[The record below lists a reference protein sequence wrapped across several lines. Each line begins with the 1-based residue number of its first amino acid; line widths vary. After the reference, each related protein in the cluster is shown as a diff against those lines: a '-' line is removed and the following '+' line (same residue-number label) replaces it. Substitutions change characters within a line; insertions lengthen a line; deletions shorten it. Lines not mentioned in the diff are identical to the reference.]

1 MPSLD
6 AAYTATM
13 SGFQIAHGGFVQIAL
28 AVSAFLFV
36 IGAVGVL
43 VRRNVITVMMC
54 IELMLNAVNLAFVA
68 FSRAHGT
75 IDGQIL
81 VFFVFTVAAAEA
93 AVGLAIVIAL
103 QRNREDLDVDS
114 FDLLKG

>member
-1 MPSLD
+1 MDGYSSAMNLF
-6 AAYTATM
+6 ATAHA
-13 SGFQIAHGGFVQIAL
+13 SFVQVAL

-36 IGAVGVL
+36 IGTVGVF

-54 IELMLNAVNLAFVA
+54 VELMLNAVNLAFIA

-114 FDLLKG
+114 FNLLKG

>member
-1 MPSLD
+1 MPGIDSL
-6 AAYTATM
+6 YTTAM
-13 SGFQIAHGGFVQIAL
+13 GGFGALNDGIVPTAL
-28 AVSAFLFV
+28 AVSAVLFV
-36 IGAVGVL
+36 IGAVGVFI
-43 VRRNVITVMMC
+43 RRNVITVMMC

-103 QRNREDLDVDS
+103 QRSREDLDVDS

>member
-6 AAYTATM
+6 SLYTATL
-13 SGFQIAHGGFVQIAL
+13 SCFEAAHAGFVQTAL
-28 AVSAFLFV
+28 AVSALLFV
-36 IGAVGVL
+36 VGTVGVFI
-43 VRRNVITVMMC
+43 RRNVITVMMC

-103 QRNREDLDVDS
+103 QRNRQDLDVDS
-114 FDLLKG
+114 FNLLKG

>member
-1 MPSLD
+1 MGEPTTYGSIM
-6 AAYTATM
+6 AFFQTAQ
-13 SGFQIAHGGFVQIAL
+13 SGFVQVAL
-28 AVSAFLFV
+28 ATSAFLFV
-36 IGAVGVL
+36 VGAIGVF

-54 IELMLNAVNLAFVA
+54 VELMLNAVNLAFVA

-114 FDLLKG
+114 FNIMKG

>member
-1 MPSLD
+1 MDP
-6 AAYTATM
+6 YTQVMTAFET
-13 SGFQIAHGGFVQIAL
+13 AHAGFVPVAL

-36 IGAVGVL
+36 IGAVGVF

-54 IELMLNAVNLAFVA
+54 VELMLNAVNLAFIA
-68 FSRAHGT
+68 FSRAHGN

-81 VFFVFTVAAAEA
+81 VFFVFTVAASEA

-114 FDLLKG
+114 FDLMKG

>member
-1 MPSLD
+1 MPALD
-6 AAYTATM
+6 SVYASAL
-13 SGFQIAHGGFVQIAL
+13 GGFAAL
-28 AVSAFLFV
+28 HEGFVPAALSVSVFLFV
-36 IGAVGVL
+36 IGSVGVFL
-43 VRRNVITVMMC
+43 RRNVITVMMC

-81 VFFVFTVAAAEA
+81 VFFDFTVAASEA

-103 QRNREDLDVDS
+103 QRHREDLDVDS

>member
-1 MPSLD
+1 MPGLD
-6 AAYTATM
+6 SIYTATM
-13 SGFQIAHGGFVQIAL
+13 SGFEAAHGGFVQTAL

-36 IGAVGVL
+36 IGAVGVF

-114 FDLLKG
+114 FNLLKG

>member
-1 MPSLD
+1 MPDFNSASTGAM
-6 AAYTATM
+6 AA
-13 SGFQIAHGGFVQIAL
+13 FQAAHDGFVQTAL

-36 IGAVGVL
+36 LGALGVFL
-43 VRRNVITVMMC
+43 RRNVITVMMC

-103 QRNREDLDVDS
+103 QRGKEDLDVDS
-114 FDLLKG
+114 FNLLKG

>member
-1 MPSLD
+1 MGSVD
-6 AAYTATM
+6 SVYTSVM
-13 SGFQIAHGGFVQIAL
+13 SCFETAHAGFVQVAL
-28 AVSAFLFV
+28 SVSAFLFV
-36 IGAVGVL
+36 LGAVGVFL
-43 VRRNVITVMMC
+43 RRNVITVMMC

>member
-1 MPSLD
+1 MPD
-6 AAYTATM
+6 FHAASTDVMGA
-13 SGFQIAHGGFVQIAL
+13 FQAAHDGFVQTAL
-28 AVSAFLFV
+28 AVSVFLFV
-36 IGAVGVL
+36 LGALGVFL
-43 VRRNVITVMMC
+43 RRNVITVMMC

-103 QRNREDLDVDS
+103 QRNKEDLDVDS
-114 FDLLKG
+114 FNLLKG

>member
-1 MPSLD
+1 MPNLD
-6 AAYTATM
+6 RLYLETLSAFQTAE
-13 SGFQIAHGGFVQIAL
+13 AGFVQTAL

-36 IGAVGVL
+36 LGAVGVFI
-43 VRRNVITVMMC
+43 RRNVITVMMC
-54 IELMLNAVNLAFVA
+54 IELMLNAVNLAFIA

-81 VFFVFTVAAAEA
+81 VFFVLTVAAAEA

-103 QRNREDLDVDS
+103 QRHREDLDVDS
-114 FDLLKG
+114 FNLLKG

>member
-6 AAYTATM
+6 SLYTATLGCFEM
-13 SGFQIAHGGFVQIAL
+13 AHAGFVQTAL

-36 IGAVGVL
+36 TGAVGVFL
-43 VRRNVITVMMC
+43 RRNVITVMMC
-54 IELMLNAVNLAFVA
+54 IELMLNAVNLAFIA

-103 QRNREDLDVDS
+103 QRHREDLDVDS
-114 FDLLKG
+114 FNLLKG

>member
-1 MPSLD
+1 M
-6 AAYTATM
+6 
-13 SGFQIAHGGFVQIAL
+13 VQVAL
-28 AVSAFLFV
+28 AVSAFLFTV
-36 IGAVGVL
+36 GAVGVL

-68 FSRAHGT
+68 FSRAWGT

-103 QRNREDLDVDS
+103 QRNRQDLDVDS
-114 FDLLKG
+114 FNLLKG

>member
-1 MPSLD
+1 MPNLD
-6 AAYTATM
+6 ALYTSTL
-13 SGFQIAHGGFVQIAL
+13 SSFQVAHDGFVQVAL

-36 IGAVGVL
+36 VGTIGVF

-114 FDLLKG
+114 FNLLKG

>member
-1 MPSLD
+1 MPNLD
-6 AAYTATM
+6 TLYNETMNGFATAH
-13 SGFQIAHGGFVQIAL
+13 AGFVPAAL

-36 IGAVGVL
+36 VGTVGVFI
-43 VRRNVITVMMC
+43 RRNVITVMMC

-93 AVGLAIVIAL
+93 AMGLAIVIAL

-114 FDLLKG
+114 FNLLKG

>member
-1 MPSLD
+1 MPALD
-6 AAYTATM
+6 SVYTATLG
-13 SGFQIAHGGFVQIAL
+13 GFEVAHAGFVQTAL
-28 AVSAFLFV
+28 AVSAILFV
-36 IGAVGVL
+36 IGTVGVFT
-43 VRRNVITVMMC
+43 RRNVITVMMC

-93 AVGLAIVIAL
+93 AMGLAIVIAL

-114 FDLLKG
+114 FNLLRG

>member
-1 MPSLD
+1 MPGIDSLYTSAMGG
-6 AAYTATM
+6 AASLQA
-13 SGFQIAHGGFVQIAL
+13 GFVPAAL
-28 AVSAFLFV
+28 TVSAFLFV
-36 IGAVGVL
+36 IGAVGVFI
-43 VRRNVITVMMC
+43 RRNVITVMMC
-54 IELMLNAVNLAFVA
+54 IELMLNAVNLAFIA

-103 QRNREDLDVDS
+103 QRTREDLDVDN

>member
-1 MPSLD
+1 MPPIDTL
-6 AAYTATM
+6 YTSAL
-13 SGFQIAHGGFVQIAL
+13 GGFAAAHNSFVQVAL

-36 IGAVGVL
+36 IGAVGVFI
-43 VRRNVITVMMC
+43 RRNVITVMMC
-54 IELMLNAVNLAFVA
+54 IELMLNAVNLAFIA

-103 QRNREDLDVDS
+103 QRHREDLDVDS
-114 FDLLKG
+114 FNLLKG

>member
-1 MPSLD
+1 MPDLNSI
-6 AAYTATM
+6 YSATM
-13 SGFQIAHGGFVQIAL
+13 SGFGAAHAGFVQVAL
-28 AVSAFLFV
+28 SVSAFLFV
-36 IGAVGVL
+36 VGAVGVF

-54 IELMLNAVNLAFVA
+54 IELMLNAVNLAFIA

-103 QRNREDLDVDS
+103 QRHREDLDVDS

>member
-6 AAYTATM
+6 VLYTQTM
-13 SGFQIAHGGFVQIAL
+13 SCFESAHAGFVQVAL
-28 AVSAFLFV
+28 AVSVFLFV
-36 IGAVGVL
+36 LGAVGVFI
-43 VRRNVITVMMC
+43 RRNVITVMMC

-103 QRNREDLDVDS
+103 QRSREDLDVDS
-114 FDLLKG
+114 FSLLKG

>member
-1 MPSLD
+1 MPNLD
-6 AAYTATM
+6 ALYTSTLN
-13 SGFQIAHGGFVQIAL
+13 GFEVAHAGFVQVAL

-36 IGAVGVL
+36 VGAVGVF

-114 FDLLKG
+114 FNLLKG

>member
-1 MPSLD
+1 MD
-6 AAYTATM
+6 AVYTQTM
-13 SGFQIAHGGFVQIAL
+13 AAFQTAHDGFVPVAL

-36 IGAVGVL
+36 IGAVGVFL
-43 VRRNVITVMMC
+43 RRNVITVMMC
-54 IELMLNAVNLAFVA
+54 VELMLNAVNLAFIA

-114 FDLLKG
+114 FNLLKG

>member
-1 MPSLD
+1 MDPYTQVMTAFETAH
-6 AAYTATM
+6 AA
-13 SGFQIAHGGFVQIAL
+13 FVPVAL

-36 IGAVGVL
+36 IGAVGVF

-54 IELMLNAVNLAFVA
+54 VELMLNAVNLAFIA
-68 FSRAHGT
+68 FSRAHGN

-81 VFFVFTVAAAEA
+81 VFFVFTVAASEA

-114 FDLLKG
+114 FDLMKG

>member
-1 MPSLD
+1 MPGLD
-6 AAYTATM
+6 TVYSATLGGFEAAKA
-13 SGFQIAHGGFVQIAL
+13 GFVQTAL

-36 IGAVGVL
+36 VGAVGVF

-68 FSRAHGT
+68 FSHAHGT

-103 QRNREDLDVDS
+103 QRTREDLDVDS

>member
-1 MPSLD
+1 MPSLESVYISTIGGFE
-6 AAYTATM
+6 AAQA
-13 SGFQIAHGGFVQIAL
+13 GFVQVAL

-36 IGAVGVL
+36 IGALGVFL
-43 VRRNVITVMMC
+43 RRNVITVMMC

-103 QRNREDLDVDS
+103 QRHREDLDVDS
-114 FDLLKG
+114 FNLLKG

>member
-1 MPSLD
+1 MPSPDTLFTSTME
-6 AAYTATM
+6 AFRTA
-13 SGFQIAHGGFVQIAL
+13 HDGFVPTAL
-28 AVSAFLFV
+28 AVSVFLFV
-36 IGAVGVL
+36 FGAIGVFL
-43 VRRNVITVMMC
+43 RRNVITVMMC
-54 IELMLNAVNLAFVA
+54 VELMLNAVNLAFIA

-103 QRNREDLDVDS
+103 QRNKEGLDVDS
-114 FDLLKG
+114 FNLLKG

>member
-6 AAYTATM
+6 TLYTATLA
-13 SGFQIAHGGFVQIAL
+13 GFTTAHAGFVQAAL
-28 AVSAFLFV
+28 SVSAFLFV
-36 IGAVGVL
+36 VGAVGVFI
-43 VRRNVITVMMC
+43 RRNVITVMMC

-114 FDLLKG
+114 FNLLKG

>member
-1 MPSLD
+1 MD
-6 AAYTATM
+6 GYTSTMNFFAT
-13 SGFQIAHGGFVQIAL
+13 AHANFVPVAL

-36 IGAVGVL
+36 IGAVGVF

-54 IELMLNAVNLAFVA
+54 VELMLNAVNLAFIA

-114 FDLLKG
+114 FNLLKG